1 MFIHPSQRFM
11 PPEGMKNRC
20 FKSSYSRSTE
30 PYAIDLHHHDFYE
43 IYYFISGQ
51 VEYRVEGKTY
61 QLQPGDLLLINP
73 WEFHQGV
80 VTPGIPYERR
90 VLWIDRTYLAQFNEG
105 SADLTACFD
114 AAVENLLRPT
124 KAQQEVINHL
134 LELLRLENE
143 STDFGNHFYAQ
154 GVFLQ
159 LMVEINRMA
168 RSSAH
173 QKEPI
178 KSGELVSQ
186 VVAYIASHY
195 QEPLTLQSLSDVF
208 FVSKY
213 YLSHEFSRKVGTS
226 VYRYVLLR
234 RLLAAREMIAA
245 GSSPSE
251 ASQQCGFRDYAN
263 FYRMFRAE
271 YGITPRDYAD
281 RSGQSKKEIDT
292 QG

>member
-1 MFIHPSQRFM
+1 MFIRPTQRFDPRQTM
-11 PPEGMKNRC
+11 RTPHFE
-20 FKSSYSRSTE
+20 SVYSRDTE
-30 PYAIDLHHHDFYE
+30 LYTIDLHHHDFYE

-80 VTPGIPYERR
+80 VTTGIPYERR

-105 SADLTACFD
+105 DTDLTACFD
-114 AAVENLLRPT
+114 PAVENLLRPT
-124 KAQQEVINHL
+124 KSQQSTIVTL
-134 LELLRLENE
+134 LEMLRQENKNE
-143 STDFGNHFYAQ
+143 DFGSQFYAQ

-168 RSSAH
+168 RRSTQ

-178 KSGELVSQ
+178 KTGELVSQ
-186 VVAYIASHY
+186 VISYISSHY
-195 QEPLTLQSLSDVF
+195 QEPLTLQSLADVF

-234 RLLAAREMIAA
+234 RLLAAREMISAGFSPGEAA
-245 GSSPSE
+245 
-251 ASQQCGFRDYAN
+251 QQCGFRDYAN
-263 FYRMFRAE
+263 FYRLFKAE
-271 YGITPRDYAD
+271 YGLTPSEFAENRH
-281 RSGQSKKEIDT
+281 
-292 QG
+292 

>member
-1 MFIHPSQRFM
+1 MFIRPTQRFDPRQTM
-11 PPEGMKNRC
+11 RTAHFESMHRLD
-20 FKSSYSRSTE
+20 TE
-30 PYAIDLHHHDFYE
+30 LYTIDLHHHDFYE

-80 VTPGIPYERR
+80 VTTGIPYERR
-90 VLWIDRTYLAQFNEG
+90 VLWINRTYLAQFNEG
-105 SADLTACFD
+105 DTDLTACFD
-114 AAVENLLRPT
+114 PAVENLLRPT
-124 KAQQEVINHL
+124 KAQQNTIVTL
-134 LELLRLENE
+134 LEQLHQENKSE
-143 STDFGNHFYAQ
+143 EFGSQFYAQ
-154 GVFLQ
+154 GLFLQ

-168 RSSAH
+168 RRATQ

-186 VVAYIASHY
+186 VVSYISAHY
-195 QEPLTLQSLSDVF
+195 QETLTLQSLADVF

-234 RLLAAREMIAA
+234 RLLAAREMISAGFSPGEAA
-245 GSSPSE
+245 L
-251 ASQQCGFRDYAN
+251 QCGFRDYAN
-263 FYRMFRAE
+263 FYRLFKTE
-271 YGITPRDYAD
+271 YGLTPREFAENG
-281 RSGQSKKEIDT
+281 R
-292 QG
+292 

>member
-1 MFIHPSQRFM
+1 MFIRPTQRFM
-11 PPEGMKNRC
+11 LSEDMKGRC
-20 FKSSYSRSTE
+20 FKSTYSRSTA

-43 IYYFISGQ
+43 IYYFIGGE

-105 SADLTACFD
+105 DADLTACFSP
-114 AAVENLLRPT
+114 AVENLLRPT
-124 KAQQEVINHL
+124 KAQQAVIEAL
-134 LELLRLENE
+134 LEQLRLENS
-143 STDFGNHFYAQ
+143 STDFGSQFYAQ
-154 GVFLQ
+154 GIFLQ

-168 RSSAH
+168 RRTA
-173 QKEPI
+173 QQEEPI
-178 KSGELVSQ
+178 KSGELTSQ
-186 VVAYIASHY
+186 VISYISSHY

-208 FVSKY
+208 YVSKY
-213 YLSHEFSRKVGTS
+213 YLSHEFSRKAGTS

-245 GSSPSE
+245 GYSPSE
-251 ASQQCGFRDYAN
+251 ASAQCGFRDYAN
-263 FYRMFRAE
+263 FYRMFKTE
-271 YGITPRDYAD
+271 YGVTPREFAEGIHDD
-281 RSGQSKKEIDT
+281 KKKSIT
-292 QG
+292 